1 MASAVGLA
9 PATISA
15 VGLPST
21 TIAAVGLASTIISAV
36 GLAAETAAVGDPPV
50 TAAVGLAAETAAV
63 GEPPETGA
71 VGEPPETVPGVA
83 TATVA
88 AATVAVGGTDVAVG
102 SSSSSPQAVSATSR
116 RALHQASWRTRRIP
130 NRRGITS
137 PPSRLPDPAT
147 RTESARL
154 RGVSVPQTLSSL
166 LGGILRAT
174 GAGRKPDQDPLLDA
188 R

>member
-15 VGLPST
+15 VGLAST
-21 TIAAVGLASTIISAV
+21 TTAVGLASTVISAV

-50 TAAVGLAAETAAV
+50 TAAVGLAAET
-63 GEPPETGA
+63 TA

-174 GAGRKPDQDPLLDA
+174 GAGRKPDQDALLDA